1 MAISGPNLTKA
12 NSGALATRPRTRP
25 LLTQGTN
32 VPSATLAPWHLS
44 CLQTGFHKPSARRRP
59 DGPGG
64 AQPFVAHS
72 TPIPP
77 QGRRAYTTSPS
88 TAAQPRWPYCDKS
101 IQRQACLKPTRKL
114 NNNDWNGPSC
124 PQGSAITID
133 QLRSCYSHTYK
144 AKSEPKSEPVLVI
157 LLMSPEQDHC

>member
-64 AQPFVAHS
+64 VQPSVAARRDVDRKAATPTSCPTAQPPNRDDRIATNPFK
-72 TPIPP
+72 
-77 QGRRAYTTSPS
+77 
-88 TAAQPRWPYCDKS
+88 DK
-101 IQRQACLKPTRKL
+101 LVKHTRKL
-114 NNNDWNGPSC
+114 NNDDWNGPSC